1 MTHRQP
7 RGFTLIEVLIAL
19 LVIALGVGALLAT
32 LTSSADTVARL
43 REKSLAEWVALNR
56 ISEVRLANSRPV
68 VGVTTGT
75 LDKFAD
81 ESWTWRQ
88 IVTDPG
94 IAGILRVEVQVAR
107 RGAAGSAGTQT
118 PASTSSQAAAA
129 DAADSTFPALAT
141 AYGFLGT
148 AVAPAT
154 GVDPDW
160 SIAAAA
166 SGGGPGT
173 GGTPGTS
180 GGNGG
185 ATPGGGNPG
194 GGNGGATPGGAN
206 PGDGNGA
213 PQQ

>member
-1 MTHRQP
+1 MSHRLP

-56 ISEVRLANSRPV
+56 ISEVRLSNSRPG

-81 ESWTWRQ
+81 GTWTWRQ
-88 IVTDPG
+88 SVTDPG

-107 RGAAGSAGTQT
+107 RGPSGAGATETVESA
-118 PASTSSQAAAA
+118 PSKSSATET
-129 DAADSTFPALAT
+129 DNKFPALAT
-141 AYGFLGT
+141 AYGFVGT
-148 AVAPAT
+148 AVAPAS

-160 SIAAAA
+160 SVAAAGG
-166 SGGGPGT
+166 GGGPGT
-173 GGTPGTS
+173 GGTPGT
-180 GGNGG
+180 GGGG
-185 ATPGGGNPG
+185 APGGGNPG
-194 GGNGGATPGGAN
+194 GS
-206 PGDGNGA
+206 NGA
-213 PQQ
+213 PQR

>member
-1 MTHRQP
+1 MSHRLP

-19 LVIALGVGALLAT
+19 LVVALGIGALLAT

-56 ISEVRLANSRPV
+56 ISEVRLSNSRPV

-81 ESWTWRQ
+81 GSWTWRQ
-88 IVTDPG
+88 SVTDPG

-107 RGAAGSAGTQT
+107 RGAAGSGVTETATSA
-118 PASTSSQAAAA
+118 ASESATS
-129 DAADSTFPALAT
+129 DATDSRFPALAT

-166 SGGGPGT
+166 AGGGPGA
-173 GGTPGTS
+173 
-180 GGNGG
+180 GG
-185 ATPGGGNPG
+185 APGAGGGDG
-194 GGNGGATPGGAN
+194 GGTPGGAN
-206 PGDGNGA
+206 PGGGNEA
-213 PQQ
+213 PQR

>member
-1 MTHRQP
+1 MSHRLP

-56 ISEVRLANSRPV
+56 ISEVRLSNSRPG

-81 ESWTWRQ
+81 GRWTWRQ
-88 IVTDPG
+88 SVTDPG

-107 RGAAGSAGTQT
+107 RGVAGAGVTETAQSTPSESSASETT
-118 PASTSSQAAAA
+118 
-129 DAADSTFPALAT
+129 DNRFPALAT

-160 SIAAAA
+160 SIAAA
-166 SGGGPGT
+166 GT
-173 GGTPGTS
+173 GGTPGTGGS
-180 GGNGG
+180 G
-185 ATPGGGNPG
+185 TPGAGNPG
-194 GGNGGATPGGAN
+194 GGS
-206 PGDGNGA
+206 GA
-213 PQQ
+213 PQR